1 MINENLVEIDNPY
14 FIVDLMYAGTT
25 HNITGYPAYV
35 EIGLWNHAFVHKNL
49 WERLQKLI
57 PWLIKHKMKL
67 KIFDAYRPP
76 LAHIKLQK
84 IVPQPGLFA
93 DSPEESPHC
102 HGTAVDV
109 ALTDENGKE
118 LIYPTEVD
126 AYTPQ
131 YAKEIAQG
139 KFENFVKNLKKA
151 SHNYQSTKDI
161 KAIEN
166 RDNLRQLMESIG
178 LEALPHEWWHYEL
191 PEGRTKKYPMIEY

>member
-35 EIGLWNHAFVHKNL
+35 EIGLWNHAFVHKDL

-84 IVPQPGLFA
+84 IVPHSGFFA
-93 DSPEESPHC
+93 DLAEESPHC
-102 HGTAVDV
+102 RGTAVDV
-109 ALTDENGKE
+109 ALANENGCE
-118 LIYPTEVD
+118 LIYPTKVD

-131 YAKEIAQG
+131 YAKEIALG
-139 KFENFVKNLKKA
+139 KFDDFFQYLKKA
-151 SHNYQSTKDI
+151 SHDYKGLKDI

-166 RDNLRQLMESIG
+166 RDNLRQLMEPCACW
-178 LEALPHEWWHYEL
+178 EP
-191 PEGRTKKYPMIEY
+191 